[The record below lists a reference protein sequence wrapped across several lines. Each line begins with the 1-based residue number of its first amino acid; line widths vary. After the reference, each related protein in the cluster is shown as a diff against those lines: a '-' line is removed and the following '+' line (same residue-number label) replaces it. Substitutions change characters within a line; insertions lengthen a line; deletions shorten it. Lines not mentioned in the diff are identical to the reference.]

1 MITCPKCNKVF
12 TYNYLLL
19 KHQNR
24 KKSCNDK
31 QDDNND
37 ISSNSS
43 NGDILNKDDENNII
57 NTNNDNNLDNNM
69 NYDNINC
76 DNNINSDNSDT
87 DSSENS
93 ENSENSNKINK
104 LKKNNIELK
113 KIEKEE
119 INIEKCLNKY
129 DKNINKIN
137 NNLTKYMKESI
148 KKNRCDECNKD
159 FSKKY
164 NIIRHVNEYCMY
176 IKDINQEK
184 NKLNEERNKLNDK
197 KNKLNEDKNNLK
209 TQIELQ
215 ELRKAVTK
223 LLKRKSH
230 NINITNNKITNN
242 NLMVNINSFGNE
254 SLSHIT
260 INDYKRFLSGL
271 FPGFIRFIE
280 KVHFDENAPENHN
293 ICITNMNSRY
303 LFTFDKGNWL
313 SKDKNETIDKFIAK
327 KYNILVDKFDELE
340 EKNELDDKIL
350 ERFNIFSKNYQ
361 DIDAQK
367 NTKNDIMLM
376 IYNNKNKVNMK

>member
-1 MITCPKCNKVF
+1 
-12 TYNYLLL
+12 
-19 KHQNR
+19 
-24 KKSCNDK
+24 
-31 QDDNND
+31 
-37 ISSNSS
+37 
-43 NGDILNKDDENNII
+43 
-57 NTNNDNNLDNNM
+57 
-69 NYDNINC
+69 
-76 DNNINSDNSDT
+76 
-87 DSSENS
+87 
-93 ENSENSNKINK
+93 
-104 LKKNNIELK
+104 
-113 KIEKEE
+113 
-119 INIEKCLNKY
+119 
-129 DKNINKIN
+129 
-137 NNLTKYMKESI
+137 MKESI

>member
-1 MITCPKCNKVF
+1 MITCSKCNKEF
-12 TYNYLLL
+12 AYNYLLL

-24 KKSCNDK
+24 KKRCTDK
-31 QDDNND
+31 QDDINDMSSNLSNND
-37 ISSNSS
+37 DNIH
-43 NGDILNKDDENNII
+43 NNIV
-57 NTNNDNNLDNNM
+57 NNDPT
-69 NYDNINC
+69 
-76 DNNINSDNSDT
+76 DNNIDNDIDNIYSDNSD
-87 DSSENS
+87 
-93 ENSENSNKINK
+93 SENSNYNENKIKKLNK
-104 LKKNNIELK
+104 NDIEIKKL
-113 KIEKEE
+113 EKEE
-119 INIEKCLNKY
+119 KYIEKQLNKY
-129 DKNINKIN
+129 DKNIKKIS

-148 KKNRCDECNKD
+148 KNNRCNKCNKD
-159 FSKKY
+159 FTKKY
-164 NIIRHVNEYCMY
+164 NVTRHVNDYCVY
-176 IKDINQEK
+176 IKEINQEK
-184 NKLNEERNKLNDK
+184 NKLTEEKNKLTEQ
-197 KNKLNEDKNNLK
+197 KNKLNEDKNNLR

-260 INDYKRFLSGL
+260 INDYKKFLSGL

-303 LFTFDKGNWL
+303 LFTYDKGNWL

-340 EKNELDDKIL
+340 EKNELDEKIL

-361 DIDAQK
+361 DIDAQR